1 MYETVGDLVD
11 VPYPSVEG
19 IKLIMQAFD
28 SPEMRN
34 YKAEDFYDDSLM
46 QEIVDSGFIET
57 LRQ

>member
-1 MYETVGDLVD
+1 
-11 VPYPSVEG
+11 
-19 IKLIMQAFD
+19 MQAFD